1 MEKVDGLNK
10 SFYKI
15 VLYLLKIITYL
26 IAFIYLLNTTLSYFC
41 IDAPILSLLG
51 GLSILPTIYIL
62 LTSFAFKFCIYHR
75 IPLYYI
81 ILSDCIAYYDIYY
94 SIPISASTLFSI
106 NLIIA
111 GICLFIILYLKL
123 NHETK
128 LNKTNIKRP

>member
-1 MEKVDGLNK
+1 MEKVEGLSK
-10 SFYKI
+10 TFYKI

-26 IAFIYLLNTTLSYFC
+26 LSLVYLLNTTLSYFR
-41 IDAPILSLLG
+41 IDAPILSLIG
-51 GLSILPTIYIL
+51 GLSILPAIYIL

-94 SIPISASTLFSI
+94 EIPVGTSALFSI

-111 GICLFIILYLKL
+111 GIALFLIIYFKLK
-123 NHETK
+123 HEAK
-128 LNKTNIKRP
+128 FK